1 MQHTVNAP
9 LQLKL
14 LNWDKKSKNE
24 QESMNGGLCKKGL
37 SLREV
42 MLPRGMFDSIDAGG
56 FAITSSLQA
65 LISGF

>member
-1 MQHTVNAP
+1 
-9 LQLKL
+9 
-14 LNWDKKSKNE
+14 
-24 QESMNGGLCKKGL
+24 MNGGLCKKGL